1 MHHNLAYFPY
11 LFAGMAAFFLIIG
24 IRVTI
29 ANRPLFLS
37 ARYFFIFMLFAIL
50 PQAINMTYTYAVS
63 NNLPSKLSP
72 VMLMNPIILICL
84 LVFFWFQMK
93 GYIAIGVTDESF
105 RSALHFSLNKNNLV
119 FEEQLS
125 TIKLISENASIQV
138 AIQPW
143 GGSGQIKIKN
153 SKNKNLLP
161 RIISGVNEFYINNN
175 TTPNRI
181 TSSLFIIMGVFMLI
195 SSICFFYA

>member
-125 TIKLISENASIQV
+125 TIKLIYSSCHPAMGRV
-138 AIQPW
+138 RPD
-143 GGSGQIKIKN
+143 
-153 SKNKNLLP
+153 KNKK
-161 RIISGVNEFYINNN
+161 FKKQKFTAAHYI
-175 TTPNRI
+175 R
-181 TSSLFIIMGVFMLI
+181 SE
-195 SSICFFYA
+195 

>member
-1 MHHNLAYFPY
+1 
-11 LFAGMAAFFLIIG
+11 
-24 IRVTI
+24 
-29 ANRPLFLS
+29 
-37 ARYFFIFMLFAIL
+37 
-50 PQAINMTYTYAVS
+50 
-63 NNLPSKLSP
+63 
-72 VMLMNPIILICL
+72 MLMNPIILICL